1 MEQSVDSNAG
11 TSDESSGTVIQ
22 SSIIDNLPGMVYRC
36 RLNGDREMLYLSRN
50 CLDLTGYAAHQLTGA
65 CQISYWELVHPRDRD
80 DLKKEIQQAVANQR
94 VYRSVYRIVTAQGEE
109 RWVLDVGKAIPGPDG
124 SLSMLEGFVSDST
137 EHREVFRLLER
148 RAVERLRK
156 LDALYDIL
164 EVAADSSGLETTIE
178 RTLQRVLTAIDGKA
192 GCIHL
197 LEPTGE
203 RLELAAHHG
212 LPDETASKL
221 TSITVAQDQLTRWIM
236 EHNQPLMIA
245 NMKQDPR
252 TQPLAWSPTALTYIG
267 VPVAANER
275 VLGVLT
281 VFTGVQAQL
290 KASEASDLLVS
301 VGEQVGMV
309 VDNAQLRQRAEQL
322 MVMEERNRLARELHD
337 SVTQSLYGVT
347 LFAEA
352 GKNLAGIGEFE
363 QACQLFDELL
373 GTGSQALK
381 EMRLLVHK
389 LRPPLL
395 EQAGL
400 LRALQ
405 QRLNAVEE
413 RAGVNAELLV
423 EEPVD
428 LSQDLE
434 ETLYHIAQEAL
445 NNALKH
451 AAAAEVKVRLR
462 QLAGGEVE
470 LEVIDDGK
478 GFDLEAAAGGGG
490 LGLISIRERA
500 GKLNG
505 RVEFVTSPGR
515 GTIVRATFPYLS

>member
-1 MEQSVDSNAG
+1 MDQLIDSDTTTAD
-11 TSDESSGTVIQ
+11 SSSGAVIQ

-36 RLNGDREMLYLSRN
+36 RMNGDREMLYLSRN
-50 CLDLTGYAAHQLTGA
+50 CLDLTGYSAEALVDQ
-65 CQISYWELVHPRDRD
+65 QVSYWDLVHPRDRD
-80 DLKKEIQQAVANQR
+80 DLKKEIQQATASR
-94 VYRSVYRIVTAQGEE
+94 RAYRCVYRIITAEGRE
-109 RWVLDVGKAIPGPDG
+109 RWVLDVGKAIPDQSGR
-124 SLSMLEGFVSDST
+124 LSILEGFVSDST

-164 EVAADSSGLETTIE
+164 EVAADSSGLETTIK
-178 RTLQRVLTAIDGKA
+178 RTLQRVLTAIDGTA

-197 LEPTGE
+197 LEPSGE
-203 RLELAAHHG
+203 RLELAAQHG
-212 LPDETASKL
+212 LPEEIGAKL
-221 TSITVAQDQLTRWIM
+221 SSITVAQDQLARWIM
-236 EHNQPLMIA
+236 RHNQPLMIA
-245 NMKQDPR
+245 NMAQDPR
-252 TQPLAWSPTALTYIG
+252 TQPLAWSPTAQTYIS
-267 VPVAANER
+267 VPIAANER
-275 VLGVLT
+275 VMGMLT
-281 VFTGVQAQL
+281 VFTGLQAEL
-290 KASEASDLLVS
+290 KASEGSDLLVS

-352 GKNLAGIGEFE
+352 GKNLAGSGEYE
-363 QACQLFDELL
+363 QACLLFDELL

-405 QRLNAVEE
+405 QRLNAVEV
-413 RAGVNAELLV
+413 RAGVHAVLQV
-423 EEPVD
+423 EEPIE

-434 ETLYHIAQEAL
+434 ETLFHIAQEAL

-451 AAAAEVKVRLR
+451 AAAAEVIVQLR
-462 QLAGGEVE
+462 QLPGGEVE
-470 LEVIDDGK
+470 LQVIDDGN
-478 GFDLEAAAGGGG
+478 GFDLETAAEGGG
-490 LGLISIRERA
+490 LGLTSIRERA

-505 RVEFVTSPGR
+505 QIEFVTGPGQ
-515 GTIVRATFPYLS
+515 GTVVRATFPCLP